1 LEQELPVAIQRQL
14 DEAAAIE
21 ALIAEEQA
29 ALAAPQD
36 TTKTEATEVQ
46 AAEVTSEPVVQPVVQ
61 EEPPKEDFET
71 KFKALQ
77 GKYNAEVP
85 RYAEQLRKAN
95 ESLDSLRKQN
105 ELLMQAP
112 EPQEVQKVT
121 SEDEQA
127 FGSDLIELVRKVSK
141 QEAAQAAK
149 TATAEVQKVA
159 NKIQSVEQAQAATAG
174 DRFMSEIATAVPDW
188 EVVNADSRWLDWL
201 GEYSPETGA
210 PRQTAL
216 DHAQANLD
224 SARTIALFNTFKR
237 TLPAPE
243 VKTISA
249 QEKAQ
254 QELKSQVAPAK
265 TVASAPTVNTERIW
279 SGKEYEQAF
288 DVRNSRVMTA
298 AELDSLQAEAERAY
312 NEGRIRW

>member
-1 LEQELPVAIQRQL
+1 LEQELPVQIQRGL

-21 ALIAEEQA
+21 ARIAEEQA
-29 ALAAPQD
+29 ALAAQD
-36 TTKTEATEVQ
+36 TTNTEATEVQ
-46 AAEVTSEPVVQPVVQ
+46 AAEVKEP
-61 EEPPKEDFET
+61 EPET
-71 KFKALQ
+71 KLKALPDASEETWEKRFIALQ
-77 GKYNAEVP
+77 GKFTAEVP

-95 ESLDSLRKQN
+95 ESIESLRKQN

-121 SEDEQA
+121 SEDEEA

-174 DRFMSEIATAVPDW
+174 DRFMSEVATAVPDW

-210 PRQTAL
+210 PRQVAL
-216 DHAQANLD
+216 DHAQSNLD

-243 VKTISA
+243 VKTVSA

-265 TVASAPTVNTERIW
+265 TAASAPKANTERIW

-288 DVRNSRVMTA
+288 DVRNSRVMTTP
-298 AELDSLQAEAERAY
+298 ELDAIQAEAERAY
-312 NEGRIRW
+312 LEGRVRW